1 MSTIEYTSENVSYKF
16 SRYRFLN
23 IVRLSTFFILD
34 IDAWKFALT
43 SCQIACLCETH
54 SLCSL
59 HPDPGLKLLQISWQ
73 LLINGVFCTLGRTLC
88 RFFINRFYF
97 DCFHVIDETLD
108 SWKQHRAARSR
119 WRPLLYGG
127 IGTTINICKRCW
139 FPLAFAMVC
148 KHLPP
153 PFLCLMLQEV

>member
-23 IVRLSTFFILD
+23 IVRLSTFLIPD

-43 SCQIACLCETH
+43 SCRIACLCETH

-88 RFFINRFYF
+88 RFFI
-97 DCFHVIDETLD
+97 
-108 SWKQHRAARSR
+108 
-119 WRPLLYGG
+119 
-127 IGTTINICKRCW
+127 W
-139 FPLAFAMVC
+139 FVSMS
-148 KHLPP
+148 KMRHLTAGNNTV
-153 PFLCLMLQEV
+153 LQEADDDHCCKEAPGALSTSVKDADFL